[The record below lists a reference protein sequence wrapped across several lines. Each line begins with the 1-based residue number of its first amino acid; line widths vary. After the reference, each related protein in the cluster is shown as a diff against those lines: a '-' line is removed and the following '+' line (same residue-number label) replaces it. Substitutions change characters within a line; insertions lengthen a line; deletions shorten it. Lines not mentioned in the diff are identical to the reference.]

1 MSVLVG
7 ESVPPGEKGI
17 STYVERCAL
26 LYSSPLYGSHALQYL
41 VTYVLLTGIFLLPAV
56 VGVRV
61 LRRPRQRGALGR
73 FPGRALPLRLR
84 GLHTAQPFSEGGA
97 AARGGVRREER
108 GTDRL
113 LSGAQRVKS

>member
-41 VTYVLLTGIFLLPAV
+41 VTYVLLTVYTYCLQWWGYEFYE
-56 VGVRV
+56 
-61 LRRPRQRGALGR
+61 GR
-73 FPGRALPLRLR
+73 DNAG
-84 GLHTAQPFSEGGA
+84 H
-97 AARGGVRREER
+97 
-108 GTDRL
+108 
-113 LSGAQRVKS
+113 SGAFLVVRSRSG

>member
-41 VTYVLLTGIFLLPAV
+41 VTYVLLTVYTYCLQWWGCEV
-56 VGVRV
+56 YE
-61 LRRPRQRGALGR
+61 
-73 FPGRALPLRLR
+73 GRANA
-84 GLHTAQPFSEGGA
+84 GH
-97 AARGGVRREER
+97 
-108 GTDRL
+108 
-113 LSGAQRVKS
+113 SGAFLVVRFRSG